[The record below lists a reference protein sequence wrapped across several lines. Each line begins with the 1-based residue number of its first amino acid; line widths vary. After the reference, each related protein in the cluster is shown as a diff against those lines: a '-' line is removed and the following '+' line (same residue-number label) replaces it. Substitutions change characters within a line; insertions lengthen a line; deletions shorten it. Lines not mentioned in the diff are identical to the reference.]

1 MKNMQTCVLPP
12 SNVHWDPIVAAGLS
26 FQPAGAPS
34 DSGYFCAAAMSGSS
48 EACVICASGALRAAC
63 IPCGHISLCL
73 ECRTCVLQGE
83 SQRCVICR
91 LRFTDVVAIRPAGL
105 PSDEVDGDD
114 RVFPYVGER
123 VPPHMPA
130 EDYALASQELA
141 VAATARAR
149 GDPAARAAATR
160 VPGWLQQTLSP
171 ATSSAAPTSSTLP
184 PATSSAAPT
193 SSTLPTTAESSGAFS
208 DYTTQ
213 SALRFKSQAEESGG
227 DIRFYVVW
235 KMPLA
240 LLHRHDDF
248 RGIHRAPGLVG
259 YHRILKEAGGFGGG
273 LKWKATRS
281 LDEAV
286 RLYHTYKA
294 VHEAPLHPPFYSWG

>member
-1 MKNMQTCVLPP
+1 MKNMQTFVLPP

-48 EACVICASGALRAAC
+48 EACVICASGALRAAY
-63 IPCGHISLCL
+63 IPCGHLSLCL
-73 ECRTCVLQGE
+73 ECRTRVLQGE

-114 RVFPYVGER
+114 RVFPYFVER
-123 VPPHMPA
+123 VPPPMPA
-130 EDYALASQELA
+130 EDAALASQELA

-208 DYTTQ
+208 HYTTQ
-213 SALRFKSQAEESGG
+213 SALYFKSQAEESGG

-235 KMPLA
+235 KMPPPLV
-240 LLHRHDDF
+240 RRSEDF
-248 RGIHRAPGLVG
+248 RGIHGARGLSG
-259 YHRILKEAGGFGGG
+259 YHGLLAEAGGIGGG
-273 LKWKATRS
+273 LKWKSTRS

-286 RLYHTYKA
+286 RLYHAYKA